1 MQDTAVFNHRVVI
14 DSAGHKVGTVSDVV
28 SDAATL
34 QPRWLVVDTG
44 LLRTSHYVPVTG
56 AQHTSDGEIQV
67 PFDKATV
74 QHAVKAHGSH
84 VLSSTEEIDLA
95 DHYGLAI

>member
-14 DSAGHKVGTVSDVV
+14 DPTGHKVGTVSDVV

-56 AQHTSDGEIQV
+56 AEHTPDGSIQV

-74 QHAVKAHGSH
+74 QNAVKAHGSH
-84 VLSSTEEIDLA
+84 VLSSSDESDLA
-95 DHYGLAI
+95 DYYGIQT

>member
-1 MQDTAVFNHRVVI
+1 MQDNAVFNHRTVI
-14 DSAGHKVGTVSDVV
+14 DPAGHKVGTVSDVV

-34 QPRWLVVDTG
+34 EPRWLIVDTG

-56 AQHTSDGEIQV
+56 AEHTPDGDIQV

-74 QHAVKAHGSH
+74 LHAVKAHGSH
-84 VLSSTEEIDLA
+84 VLSTNAEADLQQY
-95 DHYGLAI
+95 YGLTG

>member
-1 MQDTAVFNHRVVI
+1 MQDNAVFNHRVVI
-14 DSAGHKVGTVSDVV
+14 DSNGHKVGTVSDVV

-34 QPRWLVVDTG
+34 EPRWLVVDIG
-44 LLRTSHYVPVTG
+44 LLRSSHYVPVIC
-56 AQHTSDGEIQV
+56 AQHVPSGEIVV

-84 VLSSTEEIDLA
+84 VLSSDEESDLA
-95 DHYGLAI
+95 EHYHLHN